1 MAGAQN
7 HFRGRSARKAML
19 AFALITAASVP
30 VAIAQDRSNVAEPP
44 AQAVP
49 AAPERKPGALEAF
62 GRWMD
67 DSAANMTK
75 GIEKFWRGAASQGD
89 AANKASTEAT
99 ANIAKG
105 AADAAKGA
113 TDALGKLGT
122 SRLATGRERCAVAAN
137 GAPDCRIAAETLCKS
152 KGFASGNSVDF
163 ETSERCS
170 AQAVLSGRKE
180 PGDCRV
186 EHVVT
191 KAMCQ

>member
-1 MAGAQN
+1 MRAL
-7 HFRGRSARKAML
+7 RGT
-19 AFALITAASVP
+19 ALSLVLILVAVP
-30 VAIAQDRSNVAEPP
+30 MVSPLFAQDRANVTEAP
-44 AQAVP
+44 AQAQP
-49 AAPERKPGALEAF
+49 ASPERRPGFLETF

-67 DSAANMTK
+67 DSTANMTK
-75 GIEKFWRGAASQGD
+75 GIEKFWRGAASQSD
-89 AANKASTEAT
+89 AANKASTDAT

-105 AADAAKGA
+105 AVDAAKGA

-137 GAPDCRIAAETLCKS
+137 GAPDCRVAAEALCKS
-152 KGFASGNSVDF
+152 KGFASGKSVDF

-170 AQAVLSGRKE
+170 AQALLSGRKE